1 VNDELLT
8 IFIPN
13 NEAEHLI
20 IKSLLENQGILT
32 WSRNEHVQNLF
43 GMGQLGTGYNYI
55 TGPVEI
61 QINSKDLVKAEN
73 ILSEYY
79 NKKEVSDDI
88 NLKIENDYLEND
100 NSDSLDDE
108 IKVKRYLSKSLLYNF
123 LWLFGIGSVFGLY
136 YADMALIT
144 IRRSGKSGKEM
155 AYAVF
160 CFIFSIFG
168 ILLSVI
174 FYKEW
179 II

>member
-1 VNDELLT
+1 MNDEFVT

-20 IKSLLENQGILT
+20 IKSLLENQGILS

-43 GMGQLGTGYNYI
+43 GVGQLGTGYNYL
-55 TGPVEI
+55 TGPVKI
-61 QINSKDLVKAEN
+61 QINSKDLIKAEN
-73 ILSEYY
+73 ILTEYY
-79 NKKEVSDDI
+79 INKDI
-88 NLKIENDYLEND
+88 SNVNHLKIENDCLENN

-123 LWLFGIGSVFGLY
+123 LWLFGIGSVLGLY
-136 YADMALIT
+136 YANMALIT
-144 IRRSGKSGKEM
+144 VSRSNKSIKEM

-160 CFIFSIFG
+160 CFMFSILG

-179 II
+179 FI